1 MIDELIRLLDT
12 HYVFPEVAAALA
24 PVLRAGRY
32 PAPEHDAPG
41 FAAAVT
47 ADLQSVNGD
56 RHLRVLH
63 HETPLP
69 ATHGEEETDLDT
81 MRRWADRHGGGLPQV
96 EVREGNVGY
105 LAVRPVLF
113 PSVLVGDAVAAAFT
127 LLKGTE
133 ALVLDLR
140 ECLGGEPGTVALV
153 VSYLTGTEPV
163 ELSGIYERATD
174 RIRQAW
180 TSSYLPGPRYG
191 TERPLYVLI
200 GPKTFSGG
208 EALAYDLRQ
217 LGRGTLIGER
227 TRGGA
232 HPRIGLRLAD
242 HFEATVPIGRSV
254 HPVTGTNWEGV
265 GVQPD
270 VRCSAG
276 DAALTAFDMA
286 SEGVAVRGG

>member
-1 MIDELIRLLDT
+1 MIGELIRLLDA
-12 HYVFPEVAAALA
+12 HYVFPEVAAELG

-32 PAPEHDAPG
+32 PDAERDAPG

-56 RHLRVLH
+56 KHLRVLH

-69 ATHGEEETDLDT
+69 AGHGEEETDLDT
-81 MRRWADRHGGGLPQV
+81 MRRFADRHGGGLPRV
-96 EVREGNVGY
+96 EVREDNVGY
-105 LAVRPVLF
+105 LAVRPLLF

-127 LLKGTE
+127 LLKGTD

-153 VSYLTGTEPV
+153 AGYLTGTEPV

-180 TSSYLPGPRYG
+180 TSAYLPGPRYG
-191 TERPLYVLI
+191 AERPLYVLI

-208 EALAYDLRQ
+208 EALAYDLQQMR
-217 LGRGTLIGER
+217 RATLIGEP

-242 HFEATVPIGRSV
+242 HFEATIPTGRSV
-254 HPVTGTNWEGV
+254 HPVTGENWEGV
-265 GVQPD
+265 GVRPD
-270 VRCSAG
+270 VRCLAG
-276 DAALTAFDMA
+276 DAALMAFDMA
-286 SEGVAVRGG
+286 SEGMAVRGG